1 MVSILRVDLRT
12 LRSSLQPAP
21 AAYDGLGGRCLTS
34 RIVADEV
41 PPRCDPLGPD
51 NRLVFAPGLL
61 GGTNASSSGRVSVGA
76 KSPLT
81 GGVKESNAGGM
92 TATRL
97 AQLGI
102 MALVLEGA
110 PSADAGPFVVV
121 VRQVDGRP
129 ETEVLSSPAL
139 AGLPTTEAAADLA
152 TTFGP
157 RAAFVINGPAGELLL
172 KGAGIAHTD
181 PEGRPCRYSARG
193 GLGAVMGSK
202 RVKAIVLQVE
212 RPRNRRAVDDA
223 VWREAVREYGG
234 LIRSSPGTERF
245 STLGTAAMMEAVH
258 AMGALPHRNF
268 GPAQFPEVEKVSGKR
283 MREVILERD
292 GAGTPT
298 HACMPGCLIRCSN
311 IYADSDGGFLVSPM
325 EYETNVMLGPNLGIA
340 DLDTIARLNR
350 QCNELG
356 LDTIETGCALGVAM
370 EAGSLSFGN
379 GHAAAEAL
387 AGVLDG
393 TDLGTALGNGT
404 VATAELVG
412 ATRVP
417 VVKGQGIAG
426 YDPRGLKGNGVTYAT
441 SPMGADHTAGNAIGS
456 PVDHLAAEG
465 QVELS
470 RSQQIKAAVLDS
482 LGLCSFTKAV
492 SLGNLPLVARLAGAM
507 GGRPVSADDLLRAG
521 RDTVLLEREFNRR
534 AGMTEADDR
543 LPQFFAVEPLAPHMT
558 VWDVPDEDLDA
569 MWKDE

>member
-1 MVSILRVDLRT
+1 MSILRVDLGA
-12 LRSSLQPAP
+12 LSASLHPLP
-21 AAYDGLGGRCLTS
+21 SAYEGLGGRSLTS

-41 PPRCDPLGPD
+41 PPTCDALGPH

-81 GGVKESNAGGM
+81 GGIKESNAGGM

-97 AQLGI
+97 AQLGLK
-102 MALVLEGA
+102 ALVLVGA
-110 PSADAGPFVVV
+110 PPADSGPFVVV
-121 VRQVDGRP
+121 VRQTAAGP
-129 ETEVLSSPAL
+129 ETEIVSMPAL
-139 AGLPTTEAAADLA
+139 AGLPTTETAAQLA
-152 TTFGP
+152 ASFGL
-157 RAAFVINGPAGELLL
+157 RAAFVINGPAGEGSLR
-172 KGAGIAHTD
+172 GAGIAHSD

-212 RPRNRRAVDDA
+212 KPRYRRAADEA
-223 VWREAVREYGG
+223 EWREAVREYGE
-234 LIRSSPGTERF
+234 LTRSSPATQRF
-245 STLGTAAMMEAVH
+245 TNLGTAAMMEAVH
-258 AMGALPHRNF
+258 AMGALPHRDF
-268 GPAQFPEVEKVSGKR
+268 GPTRFAEVDQVSGSR
-283 MREVILERD
+283 MREMILERGGD
-292 GAGTPT
+292 GTPT

-311 IYADSDGGFLVSPM
+311 IYADPDGALLVSPM

-340 DLDTIARLNR
+340 DMDTIARLNR

-370 EAGSLSFGN
+370 EAGVLPFGD
-379 GHAAAEAL
+379 GAAALLAL
-387 AGVLDG
+387 GGVAAS
-393 TDLGTALGNGT
+393 TELGTALGHGT

-417 VVKGQGIAG
+417 VVKGQAIAA

-441 SPMGADHTAGNAIGS
+441 SPMGADHTAGNAIGA
-456 PVDHLAAEG
+456 PVDHLAPEG

-470 RSQQIKAAVLDS
+470 RTLQIKAAVLDS

-492 SLGNLPLVARLAGAM
+492 SLGNLPLIARLVVAM
-507 GGRPVSADDLLRAG
+507 TGRPLSADDLLHAG
-521 RDTVLLEREFNRR
+521 RETILLEKDFNRR
-534 AGMTEADDR
+534 AGLTEADDR
-543 LPQFFAVEPLAPHMT
+543 LPEFFKVEALAPHMT
-558 VWDVPDEDLDA
+558 VWDVPDADLDA
-569 MWKDE
+569 MWEVG